1 MSIYSEHAHG
11 LMSDEDFKQA
21 VADEE
26 WLYKCRTARYED
38 DEEED
43 DDDQD

>member
-26 WLYKCRTARYED
+26 WLYKCRTGCDED
-38 DEEED
+38 ED